1 MHGTLTRAEAPGMEM
16 ILSGG
21 AATLA
26 ALMAAHRRGAAAA
39 RPDRNGDPTM
49 DALELLLGRE
59 SVARLTDPG
68 PGQAALDIMF
78 QAAVRAPD
86 HGRLRPWQFVVVPQD
101 RRAAFGEV
109 LAQSLRRRDPTA
121 TEELLQRERDKALR
135 APTIVVVAARVQ
147 RGHKIPESEQIA
159 SAAAAAQTVLLAAH
173 AQGYGAIW
181 RTGAPAYDPQ
191 VAAALGLAADDP
203 IIGFLYLGTQAA
215 APMPATRPAAA
226 DYVRVW
232 TG

>member
-26 ALMAAHRRGAAAA
+26 ALMAADRLGKAAP
-39 RPDRNGDPTM
+39 RPDRNGDPPM

-59 SVARLTDPG
+59 SVSRLTEPG
-68 PGQAALDIMF
+68 PSQAALDIMF
-78 QAAVRAPD
+78 QAATRAPD
-86 HGRLRPWQFVVVPQD
+86 HGRLRPWQFIVVPGE
-101 RRAAFGEV
+101 RRAAFGAV
-109 LAQSLRRRDPTA
+109 LADSLRRRDPTA

-135 APTIVVVAARVQ
+135 APTIVVVAARV
-147 RGHKIPESEQIA
+147 RKDHKIPGAEQVA
-159 SAAAAAQTVLLAAH
+159 SAAAAAQIVLLAAH

-191 VAAALGLAADDP
+191 VAAALGLGADDP
-203 IIGFLYLGTQAA
+203 IVGFLYMGTRAA
-215 APMPATRPAAA
+215 DPMPSTRPAAQ
-226 DYVRVW
+226 DHVRVW
-232 TG
+232 QD